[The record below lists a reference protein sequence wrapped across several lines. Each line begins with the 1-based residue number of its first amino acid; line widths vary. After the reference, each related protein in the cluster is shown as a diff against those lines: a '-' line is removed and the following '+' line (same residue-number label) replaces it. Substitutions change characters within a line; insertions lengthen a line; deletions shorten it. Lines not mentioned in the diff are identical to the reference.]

1 MDETDA
7 IFVDLFARLRGELR
21 DDPTIGLALKAQGAE
36 VTLRVRSEVSSGDD
50 RSPFFALVVGAAEHA
65 GAYRISYKPSGTP
78 LAEPRVTIVEAGS
91 VDALLEIVRGYVD
104 VEGRRARDHR

>member
-7 IFVDLFARLRGELR
+7 IFVDLFARLRGALR
-21 DDPTIGLALKAQGAE
+21 GDPAIGLALKAQGGD
-36 VTLRVRSEVSSGDD
+36 VTLRVRSEVSAGDD
-50 RSPFFALVVGAAEHA
+50 RSPFFALVVGAGERV

-91 VDALLEIVRGYVD
+91 PDALFELVRGYID
-104 VEGRRARDHR
+104 AEGRRTRDHR